1 MNHSSITKFWAEL
14 WHNAE
19 VMLHR
24 ALVRPIAHN
33 LCMEPQFRYCKS
45 ADDVRLAYM
54 TYGTG
59 PPLLYVRVFWAG
71 AAAELVAPDA
81 RHYYDAL
88 AARMTLVTFDRR
100 GAGESARDVED
111 LSPGAEA
118 RDIEAVANAAGLKT
132 FSIFAD
138 GDGLAAAAQY
148 TTEHQERVE
157 RFVVWPGGIPKRQD
171 EAWVQM
177 VRENWSY
184 ARRVWAGIV
193 YPDGPVAM
201 QRDFS
206 QRTKNAVSSEMAAR
220 RFEAWGQVDLAA
232 LVAAVTT
239 PTLVLAREQ
248 PLAARQ
254 SAMSLARLFPV
265 AEVRFVAGAGPAP
278 IPMHEPIVEAIEQ
291 FVGLH
296 TELRTSA
303 GATAIVLFAD
313 IVDSTGLTERMGDAA
328 FRAKARDLDEELR
341 RIIAE
346 AGGTTIDAKTLGD
359 GVLATFPAA
368 SQAIDAALRCGI
380 AGAEGGLPLHL
391 GLHAG
396 DVIREEGNVFGGAV
410 NIAAR
415 ISALSAPGE
424 VLVSDIV
431 RGLART
437 SAGVTFEDRG
447 EYTLKGVGDA
457 VRVYAVKTRL

>member
-1 MNHSSITKFWAEL
+1 L
-14 WHNAE
+14 
-19 VMLHR
+19 R
-24 ALVRPIAHN
+24 IAY
-33 LCMEPQFRYCKS
+33 LI
-45 ADDVRLAYM
+45 
-54 TYGTG
+54 YGSG

-71 AAAELVAPDA
+71 AAAELASSDA

-100 GAGESARDVED
+100 GAGESARDTQD
-111 LSPGAEA
+111 ISPQAEA
-118 RDIEAVANAAGLKT
+118 RDIEAVANAAGLKA

-138 GDGLAAAAQY
+138 GDGLAPAAQY
-148 TTEHQERVE
+148 AAEHQERVE
-157 RFVVWPGGIPKRQD
+157 RLVIWPAGLWKKHD
-171 EAWVQM
+171 EAWIQM

-193 YPDGPVAM
+193 YPDGPVAI
-201 QRDFS
+201 QRDFG

-220 RFEAWGQVDLAA
+220 RFEAVGQLDFAA
-232 LVAAVTT
+232 IVSAVTT
-239 PTLVLAREQ
+239 PTLVLSRDQ
-248 PLAARQ
+248 PPATRQ
-254 SAMSLARLFPV
+254 SAMSLAGLFPA
-265 AEVRFVAGAGPAP
+265 AEVRFVGGAGPAP
-278 IPMHEPIVEAIEQ
+278 LPVYEPIVEAIER
-291 FVGLH
+291 FVGLDV
-296 TELRTSA
+296 ERASA
-303 GATAIVLFAD
+303 GVTAIVLFAD

-328 FRAKARDLDEELR
+328 FRAKARDLDVELR

-359 GVLATFPAA
+359 GILATFAAA
-368 SQAIDAALRCGI
+368 SQAIDAALRSGV
-380 AGAEGGLPLHL
+380 AGAEGGLPFHI

-396 DVIREEGNVFGGAV
+396 DVIREAGNVFGGAV

-437 SAGVTFEDRG
+437 SAGVTFKDRG
-447 EYTLKGVGDA
+447 EYTLKGVADA
-457 VRVYAVKTRL
+457 VRLYAVETGL